1 MDCNKDIEFLKRIII
16 SLTKNM
22 LQFIED
28 NIEDTKI
35 IDSKISLIIK
45 LINLYILLLN
55 TEDRVTN
62 KKTDCNTTSI
72 NEIDLKILQEYLDRM
87 QDKKI

>member
-1 MDCNKDIEFLKRIII
+1 
-16 SLTKNM
+16 M

-72 NEIDLKILQEYLDRM
+72 NEIDLKILQEYLDSV
-87 QDKKI
+87 DKVMLHKAVHLDSSNTR